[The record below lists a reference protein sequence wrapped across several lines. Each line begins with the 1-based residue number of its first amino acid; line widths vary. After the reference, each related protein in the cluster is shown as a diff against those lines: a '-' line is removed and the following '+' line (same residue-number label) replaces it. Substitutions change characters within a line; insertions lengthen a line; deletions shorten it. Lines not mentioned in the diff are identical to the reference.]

1 MTLIPQDAEHC
12 ADILDIAANV
22 TQVATNAQ
30 VAHFSSLAQPEQDGT
45 ESECAECGDDLG
57 PRQVLKKRLCLKCQE
72 RLEKKGKGYGSI

>member
-1 MTLIPQDAEHC
+1 MTIIPQDAEHC

-45 ESECAECGDDLG
+45 ESECADCGDDLG
-57 PRQVLKKRLCLKCQE
+57 PRQALKKRLCIKCQD
-72 RLEKKGKGYGSI
+72 RLEKKRKGYGSI

>member
-1 MTLIPQDAEHC
+1 MTILPQDAEHC

-30 VAHFSSLAQPEQDGT
+30 VAHFASLAQPEQDGT

-57 PRQVLKKRLCLKCQE
+57 PRQALKKRLCIKCQA
-72 RLEKKGKGYGSI
+72 RLEKKRGGYGPE